1 MPTAS
6 LSKQSTSSA
15 SRPGPYPRH
24 PRGFTLIEL
33 LIAVAIV
40 GILAAIAY
48 PSYRDQILK
57 TRRADAKAVLMQA
70 AQFMERIHSETGCY
84 NPGPD
89 YDCLETGDN
98 AAVIPFDKSPIDGD
112 DTHFEIGVVAGSLG
126 ANTYN
131 LYAAPTASAADAGCL
146 QINDTGTRYWDADA
160 SISDANCK
168 GQSDRGTPDLFDD
181 DEEHW

>member
-1 MPTAS
+1 MPRAMYTEEAIDVAAS
-6 LSKQSTSSA
+6 G
-15 SRPGPYPRH
+15 PGR
-24 PRGFTLIEL
+24 RERAFTLIEL

-48 PSYRDQILK
+48 PSYREQIVK

-84 NPGPD
+84 NPGAD

-98 AAVIPFDKSPIDGD
+98 AASIPFNKSPIDGN
-112 DTHFEIGVVAGSLG
+112 DTYFEVGIVESDAH
-126 ANTYN
+126 TYT
-131 LYAAPTASAADAGCL
+131 LYAAPTATVADAGCL
-146 QINDTGTRYWDADA
+146 QINETGTRYWDADS
-160 SISDANCK
+160 SITAANCK
-168 GQSDRGTPDLFDD
+168 AQSDRSTASLFAD